1 MVSILTLLILIAS
14 VLLLVISYVVG
25 CKLFYEKG
33 YGVFLPS
40 LFFIIPP
47 IIVFPGIALYF
58 LDPII
63 PIIYSSVEIVLM
75 SLAKVL
81 KLTNRYVLDY
91 YIYNGIIIILALL
104 SL

>member
-1 MVSILTLLILIAS
+1 MVSILTLLVLIAS
-14 VLLLVISYVVG
+14 ILLLVISYVVG

-33 YGVFLPS
+33 NGVFLPS

-47 IIVFPGIALYF
+47 IVVFPGIALYF

-63 PIIYSSVEIVLM
+63 PIIYSVIEIILM
-75 SLAKVL
+75 SLAKISR
-81 KLTNRYVLDY
+81 LTNRSVLDY
-91 YIYNGIIIILALL
+91 FIYNGVIIILALL